1 MKKSVVSL
9 IAFIGLPSAV
19 GATDWAYV
27 AGEWTKYYYDPSSL
41 EIVDSSER
49 RVRVLI
55 DDVPASAY
63 TFGPSVSVIATYDCL
78 LPAVLYESETWYSG
92 SLGTG
97 DIMHHTDELE
107 KNGWQEILDSD
118 ELALRNS
125 LCEN

>member
-1 MKKSVVSL
+1 MKKSAVSL
-9 IAFIGLPSAV
+9 IAFIAFPPAVSAS
-19 GATDWAYV
+19 DWAYV
-27 AGEWTKYYYDPSSL
+27 AGEWTKYHYDPSSL

-63 TFGPSVSVIATYDCL
+63 TFGPSVSVTATYDCL

-97 DIMHHTDELE
+97 DITQHTDGLG

-125 LCEN
+125 LCGN